1 MDQNVFNIIYCYV
14 HELKTQDL
22 KKELLMNIKKYFV
35 FKMTLEGCKYVKNE
49 KELKNIQLLSCTY
62 YKKLLEKKFIDL

>member
-1 MDQNVFNIIYCYV
+1 MDQNVFNIIYRYV

-22 KKELLMNIKKYFV
+22 KKELLTNIKKYFV
-35 FKMTLEGCKYVKNE
+35 FKMILDGCKYIKNE
-49 KELKNIQLLSCTY
+49 KELGNIQLLSCKY